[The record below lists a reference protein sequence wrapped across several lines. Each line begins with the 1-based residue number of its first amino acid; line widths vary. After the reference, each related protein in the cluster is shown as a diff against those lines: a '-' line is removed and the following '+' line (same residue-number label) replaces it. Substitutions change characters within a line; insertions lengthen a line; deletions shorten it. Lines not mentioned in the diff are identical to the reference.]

1 MNETPETAGGGETIV
16 GAIGPGLRE
25 LVVVRHGESTANAAF
40 ARAEAEG
47 LVDAGID
54 GRDADVPLSEV
65 GRAQAVGL
73 GRWLA
78 TLPDEEFPE
87 AAVVSPYLRAGET
100 LWVAFDQVRAAGR
113 AVPEVSVDGRL
124 RDRETGELE
133 LLTRAA
139 IDARY
144 PAEAARRATAGE
156 FAYRPPGGESMMD
169 VADRLRAFFADALA
183 RFADRRVLVVA
194 HDAVV
199 LMLRHVV
206 EGLTVPQLQGVVAA
220 GPVRNASVTRWVREA
235 GGLRLAG
242 YNMVPAPIGAGER

>member
-1 MNETPETAGGGETIV
+1 M
-16 GAIGPGLRE
+16 RE

-47 LVDAGID
+47 LLDAGVE

-65 GRAQAVGL
+65 GRAQAAGL

-78 TLPDEEFPE
+78 TLPDEAFPE

-100 LWVAFDQVRAAGR
+100 LRIALDQVRAVGR
-113 AVPEVSVDGRL
+113 AVPEVTVDARL

-139 IDARY
+139 IDTRF

-169 VADRLRAFFADALA
+169 VADRLRAFLADAST

-194 HDAVV
+194 HDAVA

-206 EGLTVPQLQGVVAA
+206 EGLSIADLQRLVAA
-220 GPVRNASVTRWVREA
+220 GPIRNGSVTRWARAA
-235 GGLRLAG
+235 GTLRLVE
-242 YNMVPAPIGAGER
+242 YNVVPATVAAGQGVEAT

>member
-1 MNETPETAGGGETIV
+1 VAGGV
-16 GAIGPGLRE
+16 RE
-25 LVVVRHGESTANAAF
+25 LIVVRHGESTANAAF

-54 GRDADVPLSEV
+54 GRDANVPLSEV
-65 GRAQAVGL
+65 GRAQAAGL

-78 TLPDEEFPE
+78 ALPDEAFPE
-87 AAVVSPYLRAGET
+87 AAVSSPYRRAGET
-100 LWVAFDQVRAAGR
+100 LRIAFDQVRAAGR
-113 AVPEVSVDGRL
+113 AVPEAIVDDRL

-139 IDARY
+139 IGARF
-144 PAEAARRATAGE
+144 PAEAARRASAGE

-169 VADRLRAFFADALA
+169 VADRLREFFADASA

-199 LMLRHVV
+199 LMLRHVI
-206 EGLTVPQLQGVVAA
+206 EGLTIPDLRGIVAA
-220 GPVRNASVTRWVREA
+220 GPVRNASLTRWVRDA

-242 YNMVPAPIGAGER
+242 YNVAPAAAGPAGGDHSD